1 MLFSQAFGLPV
12 ITADDATTLGKVA
25 DLTVD
30 AHDATVAAVRLSG
43 AADRAEALPWSAV
56 EAVGTDAVI
65 VHSRVTAEQAQDR
78 VPAHHR
84 ALGSRVLTEHGVE
97 HGTVR
102 DIAFDPV
109 SGRLLTLYTALGEIA
124 GARLMGLGSYAA
136 VVRAEPVPTGAVG
149 SP

>member
-12 ITADDATTLGKVA
+12 ITADDATSVGKVA

-43 AADRAEALPWSAV
+43 AADRAELAWSAV
-56 EAVGTDAVI
+56 EAVGPDAVI
-65 VHSRVTAEQAQDR
+65 VRSRVTAEQGQDR

-109 SGRLLTLYTALGEIA
+109 SGRILTLYTALGEIA
-124 GARLMGLGSYAA
+124 GARLMGLGSYAM
-136 VVRAEPVPTGAVG
+136 VVRADPA
-149 SP
+149 

>member
-12 ITADDATTLGKVA
+12 ITADDATTVGKVA

-30 AHDATVAAVRLSG
+30 ARNATVAAVRLSG
-43 AADRAEALPWSAV
+43 AADRTEALAWSAV
-56 EAVGTDAVI
+56 EAVGPDAVI
-65 VHSRVTAEQAQDR
+65 VHSRVTAEQGQDH

-84 ALGSRVLTEHGVE
+84 ILGSQVLTEHGAE

-102 DIAFDPV
+102 DIAFDPA

-136 VVRAEPVPTGAVG
+136 VVRAEPAA
-149 SP
+149 